1 MDSAP
6 SSGFAS
12 IDTAN
17 MSEHHPASERG
28 DNLDETALILQ
39 QQQKIIQLQNRLDD
53 KDEDPSYG
61 KRRAQ
66 DLIRV

>member
-12 IDTAN
+12 IDTGN
-17 MSEHHPASERG
+17 MTDHQLAGERG

-39 QQQKIIQLQNRLDD
+39 QQQKIIQLQNRLDE